1 MRRPRGEG
9 VYDMQG
15 GFLGRNMEEA
25 QATVQA
31 QQQAQIEALRA
42 SRASAVAEGGGVAPK
57 WEQLDNPLPG
67 QTKENSYV
75 HPETGDIGV
84 YMNQQGQIISQEQF
98 LADQERFKKEAIAGL
113 RRAIGG
119 GSGDLNIN
127 VSDDVQV
134 QDAVNA
140 SRTALEKQEAAANAD
155 LQRQR
160 EEAKRYVPARTLRS
174 LESNGGGQP

>member
-1 MRRPRGEG
+1 MNATRKTGATGTWWVVSLLLVAWGAAPVWAE
-9 VYDMQG
+9 DDG
-15 GFLGRNMEEA
+15 GAPPPQPVEN
-25 QATVQA
+25 QVPPVQ
-31 QQQAQIEALRA
+31 
-42 SRASAVAEGGGVAPK
+42 PK

-84 YMNQQGQIISQEQF
+84 YMNQQGQVISQEQF
-98 LADQERFKKEAIAGL
+98 LADQERFKNEAIIGL
-113 RRAIGG
+113 RRVMEG

-134 QDAVNA
+134 QEAVNA
-140 SRTALEKQEAAANAD
+140 SRSALEKQEAAANAD

-174 LESNGGGQP
+174 FEANSDQGQ